1 MFMFSHSGFHTR
13 VSAVGNLKDRKKIKT
28 TFPITHL
35 CPGHFLPLGREWCYF
50 NDLVIN
56 KAMEKSKQASYLILW
71 QKLLIV
77 PQYQFLPSSLVTE
90 PSLSWV
96 QDQPE

>member
-1 MFMFSHSGFHTR
+1 M
-13 VSAVGNLKDRKKIKT
+13 KK
-28 TFPITHL
+28 
-35 CPGHFLPLGREWCYF
+35 
-50 NDLVIN
+50 N
-56 KAMEKSKQASYLILW
+56 KQASHLILW
-71 QKLLIV
+71 QNLLIV